1 VAPSVPPK
9 PQFTRFHGTK
19 SLEATRL
26 VRDTDEIAKEVIK
39 HLTMLGGAQVEVTIE
54 IQARLPEGASEE
66 TIRTVTENC
75 RTLNFKGYD
84 FEES

>member
-54 IQARLPEGASEE
+54 IQARAWVSAW
-66 TIRTVTENC
+66 V
-75 RTLNFKGYD
+75 K
-84 FEES
+84 